1 MSNYH
6 YYFVN
11 GICRS
16 IKGVKEIK
24 VDTWI
29 HLKTEKD
36 TWLVNP
42 NLVNC
47 VRIET
52 ENYEKENKH

>member
-1 MSNYH
+1 MSNYR

-16 IKGVKEIK
+16 IKNVKSVK

-29 HLKTEKD
+29 HLETETD
-36 TWLVNP
+36 LWLVNP
-42 NLVNC
+42 ANVNC

-52 ENYEKENKH
+52 KDYEKENKH

>member
-11 GICRS
+11 NICRS
-16 IKGVKEIK
+16 IKNVEEVK

-29 HLKTEKD
+29 HLKTNKE

-42 NLVNC
+42 DKVNC

-52 ENYEKENKH
+52 TDYEKENLH